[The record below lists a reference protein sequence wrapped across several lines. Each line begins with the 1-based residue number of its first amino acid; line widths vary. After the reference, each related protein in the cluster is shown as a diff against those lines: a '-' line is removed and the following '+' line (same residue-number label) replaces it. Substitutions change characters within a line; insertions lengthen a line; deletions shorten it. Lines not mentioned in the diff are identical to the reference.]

1 MIACAQ
7 AKSQIEDIE
16 TTIKM
21 IKSFKAATDAEKSY
35 LAKYLVVYIS
45 GLYEECVECILNE
58 RISALGS
65 KELDKFAE
73 RKIDEA
79 FRNPD
84 IPKLVGLLG
93 LFDDNWKNKINN
105 LPLETKE
112 AFNFMSR
119 NKNLIAHGSP
129 CAITIGD
136 VVTNFRQSKRVIKTV
151 DRIVKFV

>member
-1 MIACAQ
+1 MMNCAQ

-16 TTIKM
+16 STIKT
-21 IKSFKAATDAEKSY
+21 IKSFKSASVAEKSY

-45 GLYEECVECILNE
+45 GLYEECIECILNE
-58 RISALGS
+58 RISSLGS

-73 RKIDEA
+73 RKIEET

-84 IPKLVGLLG
+84 IPKLAGLLG
-93 LFDDNWKNKINN
+93 LFDDKWKEKINN
-105 LPLETKE
+105 LPMKTKE

-129 CAITIGD
+129 CTITIGD
-136 VVTNFRQSKRVIKTV
+136 VVTNFRQSKKVIRTV
-151 DRIVKFV
+151 DIVVKFV